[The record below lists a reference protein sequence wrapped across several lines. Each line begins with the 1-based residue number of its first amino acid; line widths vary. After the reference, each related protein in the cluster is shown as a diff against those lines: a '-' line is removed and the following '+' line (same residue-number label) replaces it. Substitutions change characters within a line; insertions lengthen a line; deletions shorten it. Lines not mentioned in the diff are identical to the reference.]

1 MAGAQT
7 SGDLYTKLLEVADR
21 AKRDPGGRFYSL
33 AHLMDEAALER
44 AFHRLRNDAAVGV
57 DGVTKTEYGLNLH
70 ENLHKLHERMKG
82 GTYRHQPILRVEI
95 PKEKGKTRPIGIS
108 TIEDKVV
115 QGAIREVLEAVY
127 EQDFLECSYGF
138 RPGRSAHDAIRAL
151 NAEVYRGEVNWVL
164 EADIKSFFDSVDR
177 KALMEMLQVRIA
189 DGRMLRFVGKCL
201 HVGVL
206 SGEEYSVPEVGTT
219 QGSILSPLL
228 ANIYLHTVLDVWFE
242 REVKPRLRGS
252 ARLIRYADD
261 FIMTFSDETDARR
274 VMDVLGKRMEKYG
287 LTLHPDKTRLLP
299 FGRPPEGQ
307 QGGKGPSTFDFLGFT
322 VFWRRTRRGRW
333 EMACKTRRVRLMRA
347 IEAVYDWCR
356 RHRHEPVK
364 EQHAALKRRL
374 QGHINYF
381 GVNGNAHCVAVVV
394 HYAERAWFKW
404 LNRRSQKVSY
414 TWARF
419 QDFLKDF
426 PLPRPR
432 IVVQIWG
439 G

>member
-1 MAGAQT
+1 MSGAQT

-33 AHLMDEAALER
+33 AHLMDVAALER
-44 AFHRLRNDAAVGV
+44 AFNRLRNDAAVGV
-57 DGVTKTEYGLNLH
+57 DGVTKTEYGRNLH
-70 ENLHKLHERMKG
+70 ENLRGLHARMKG
-82 GTYRHQPILRVEI
+82 GTYRHQAIRRVEI
-95 PKEKGKTRPIGIS
+95 PKEKGETRPIGIS

-138 RPGRSAHDAIRAL
+138 RPSRSAHDAIRAL

-164 EADIKSFFDSVDR
+164 EADIRSFFDSVDR
-177 KALMEMLQVRIA
+177 KALMEMLQGRIA
-189 DGRMLRFVGKCL
+189 DGRMLRLVGKCL

-206 SGEEYSVPEVGTT
+206 SGEEYSVPEEGTT

-287 LTLHPDKTRLLP
+287 LSLHPDKTRLLP
-299 FGRPPEGQ
+299 FGRPPEDQ

-347 IEAVYDWCR
+347 IKAVYDWCR

-364 EQHAALKRRL
+364 DQHAALKGRL

-394 HYAERAWFKW
+394 HYAERAWFQW
-404 LNRRSQKVSY
+404 LNRRSQKASY
-414 TWARF
+414 TWERF